1 MLIFTV
7 FLDREDISAYS
18 LTLKSSV
25 VISMEA
31 LNYLA
36 GGHGVLYLWVTVEN
50 CFHFSLAVS
59 VIWQGSLTKQ
69 VHNYILDVYDSQ
81 TYLLFIRSI
90 FTYFSRHLNTIQI
103 AF

>member
-31 LNYLA
+31 HNYLA
-36 GGHGVLYLWVTVEN
+36 GGHGVLYLRVTVEN

-69 VHNYILDVYDSQ
+69 VHSYKLDVYDSQ
-81 TYLLFIRSI
+81 TYLLSLSEA
-90 FTYFSRHLNTIQI
+90 FSHILVGI
-103 AF
+103 